1 MLENKTLKDN
11 IEKYKLFE
19 DEHRIVLEQ
28 LKEKLFVIKSHENNP
43 SIMFVVGQ
51 PGCGKTTYIESTN
64 LSNYIIINSDNYRK
78 YHKYS
83 KEILDK
89 YSTYYA
95 TFTNY
100 DAHLWGDELF
110 SYAIQ
115 NDYSVLREKAP
126 TDYSLIDLI
135 SNIPNNYDIVINVV
149 VRGNLSSLLATR
161 ERYEKEI
168 LSSKTA
174 KLSNIETHNRCY
186 DLLPNFIL
194 KCLSLGV
201 KVNYIVPVDKEF
213 KVISATTDNYLSLL
227 QTLRDESNEQAYFNY
242 DVRINNIK
250 NEMINR
256 NAPKEQFVELEKIEN
271 EFIKYMIDNGCGI
284 TTISQN
290 N

>member
-11 IEKYKLFE
+11 IEKYKLFK

-28 LKEKLFVIKSHENNP
+28 LKDKLFVIKSHENNP

-126 TDYSLIDLI
+126 IDYSLMDLI
-135 SNIPNNYDIVINVV
+135 SNIPKNYDIVINVV
-149 VRGNLSSLLATR
+149 VRGNLASLLATR

-174 KLSNIETHNRCY
+174 KLSNIETHNKCY
-186 DLLPNFIL
+186 DLLPDFIF
-194 KCLSLGV
+194 KCLFLGI
-201 KVNYIVPVDKEF
+201 KVNYIVPNYIVPIDKEF
-213 KVISATTDNYLSLL
+213 KTIPVALDNYLSLL
-227 QTLRDESNEQAYFNY
+227 QDLRDESNDQICLNY
-242 DVRINNIK
+242 DVRINKIK
-250 NEMINR
+250 NDMVNR
-256 NAPKEQFVELEKIEN
+256 NAPKEQFNELEKIEN
-271 EFIKYMIDNGCGI
+271 IYSEI
-284 TTISQN
+284 ISKN
-290 N
+290 EKAYKK